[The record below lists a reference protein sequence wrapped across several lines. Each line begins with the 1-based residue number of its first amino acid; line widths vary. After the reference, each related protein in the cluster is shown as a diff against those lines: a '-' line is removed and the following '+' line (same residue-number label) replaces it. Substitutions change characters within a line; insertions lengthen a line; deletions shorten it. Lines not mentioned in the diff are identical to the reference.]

1 MNVASGSEQKQIMAE
16 TNGMILSQ
24 LTELQQ
30 LKTVYILSFFLSY
43 CLWLLLNAQF

>member
-30 LKTVYILSFFLSY
+30 LKTVRNSVFVYGYIE
-43 CLWLLLNAQF
+43 WLL